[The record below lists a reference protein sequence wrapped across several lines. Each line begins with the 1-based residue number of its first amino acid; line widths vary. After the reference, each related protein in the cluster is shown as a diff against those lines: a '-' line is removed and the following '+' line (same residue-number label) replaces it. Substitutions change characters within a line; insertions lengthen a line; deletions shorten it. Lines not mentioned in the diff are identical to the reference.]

1 MCNINS
7 PYHGT
12 YEHTIQYQPIAIH
25 TMHHHTVL
33 FNVYSIIHTI
43 LHLNIESDGIKILVG
58 QYFGHYDIPK
68 NLVV

>member
-43 LHLNIESDGIKILVG
+43 LHLNIESDGIKILELVSILVTMI
-58 QYFGHYDIPK
+58 FPK
-68 NLVV
+68 IW